1 MTCPGCLNVIISRSL
16 TNSCFLCQLTILN
29 GVTSSWSPSVSPRS
43 VVSESDDV
51 RPKID
56 RLFGLG
62 EIIFGDILRAQQKS
76 ANTNV
81 SEMSES
87 NAAVAE
93 TRTPHRCASKDN
105 LSTAGH
111 SGVALLESE
120 QSLLCLDDTVTES
133 DSISSITDQ
142 QRNQKDIH
150 QKDEVLSIRHRY

>member
-1 MTCPGCLNVIISRSL
+1 MLECNHFPFL

-29 GVTSSWSPSVSPRS
+29 GITSNWSPSVSPRS

-62 EIIFGDILRAQQKS
+62 EIIFGDILRAQQS
-76 ANTNV
+76 AKTNMT
-81 SEMSES
+81 EMSES

-93 TRTPHRCASKDN
+93 ARTSQKCASKDN

-111 SGVALLESE
+111 CEVALLESE
-120 QSLLCLDDTVTES
+120 QSLLCLDDSDTES
-133 DSISSITDQ
+133 DLIPSITDQQ

-150 QKDEVLSIRHRY
+150 QTH